1 MRGSGTIQQ
10 RRNESVTLQRGLGNV
25 AESTLPKRSLARMSR
40 LLYVSLLICP
50 LLTIHATPARA
61 QDHNASGGGRTAAT
75 VIRGRVTDSAGGV
88 LQGAAVT
95 LAPGGASAV
104 TDIQGV
110 YSIAGLTPGSY
121 TVQVRY
127 VGFGAFTKTVEIAA
141 GAATQVDA
149 TLSVA
154 GHSEEILV
162 SSERPRGEAADIN
175 RQRTADNIVQV
186 LSSEV
191 ITSLPNAN
199 IADAVGRLPSVTLER
214 DEGEGKYVQI
224 RGTEPRLS
232 NTTVDGVL
240 LPSPESGVRQIKLD
254 TVASDLVDSVEINK
268 TLQANM
274 DGDGIGG
281 SVNLRTK
288 TAGDRPTV
296 MASAMGGYTPII
308 GGRGVSQFDGT
319 VGRRFG
325 SDHKLGV
332 LLGGTYDW
340 NGRGINDIEPSPTV
354 SSVSP
359 HYDSMDLRDYMYYRS
374 RWGATGSADYRASN
388 SSLLSVH
395 GLYSHFRNWGQ
406 KWVFTLNDGDVPEA
420 SLDWRRP
427 ETAVANIVAD
437 GKHTMGMKWFNWD
450 VATSRAWSVGGSGGA
465 EFTWAG
471 ADPNCFYD
479 PNATTN
485 AYVPQFS
492 ASCYTPG
499 PTNATDIGNYNL
511 KNWSPP
517 TQGESVQLNFQG
529 SAAFGKMYK
538 AGQQFGTL
546 EFGAKIRNAH
556 KDNQTNSPRYT
567 TVKGVAIPAAQF
579 PDTFT
584 DPAYYDHSYPW
595 PSQVSDF
602 TKIQNYVAAN
612 PQQFIF
618 TGGPGPNKN
627 SYDLTERVAAGYV
640 MNTVDL
646 GARMRLVTGVR
657 VEQTHVDTR
666 SFQATTG
673 QVDFKAGGDYTDVLP
688 SAALK
693 IATGE
698 NAAIR
703 FVYSRALSRP
713 NPSDITMSVG
723 IPDLTQNPPTVSLG
737 NPDLKAE
744 HANNYDILFEQYFK
758 PLGMVSGGYFYKS
771 LTDPIIATQVRPTSG
786 EFAGFLVSQPG
797 NAGSATLQGFEV
809 AYQQHLTFLPGAL
822 AGLGLSANYSY
833 TTSTAHGIPLRTDSP
848 ALLRQAPNTWNL
860 SPTYDRGPL
869 SFRLGISYNGAN
881 IFAYQYQNLNS
892 DGTPMAP
899 SDLTAG
905 GTAGPGG
912 DNYLYTHLQVDA
924 QASVRVSRDL
934 SAVLSGLNLTNEVFG
949 FYNGSPQYVVQRE
962 FYKPTFAIGVRFTP
976 SLR

>member
-1 MRGSGTIQQ
+1 
-10 RRNESVTLQRGLGNV
+10 
-25 AESTLPKRSLARMSR
+25 MSR
-40 LLYVSLLICP
+40 LLYLSLLTCFS
-50 LLTIHATPARA
+50 LTIDPTAVRA
-61 QDHNASGGGRTAAT
+61 QEHAGTTNGTRTSSGSA
-75 VIRGRVTDSAGGV
+75 VIRGHVADSAGGV

-95 LAPGGASAV
+95 LTPSGANAV
-104 TDIQGV
+104 TDNQGA
-110 YSIAGLTPGSY
+110 YTIIGLLPGPY

-127 VGFGAFTKTVEIAA
+127 VGFEAFTKKVDLVA
-141 GAATQVDA
+141 GTATQVDA

-162 SSERPRGEAADIN
+162 SSERPRGEAEDIN

-232 NTTVDGVL
+232 NTSVDGVL

-254 TVASDLVDSVEINK
+254 TVASDLVESVEINK

-288 TAGDRPTV
+288 TAADRPTV

-308 GGRGVSQFDGT
+308 GGRGVDQFGAT

-325 SDHKLGV
+325 SDHRLGV
-332 LLGGTYDW
+332 LLGVTYDW

-354 SSVSP
+354 TSLSP

-374 RWGATGSADYRASN
+374 RWGMTGSADYRAS
-388 SSLLSVH
+388 SSSNISVR
-395 GLYSHFRNWGQ
+395 GLYSAFRNWGQ
-406 KWVFTLNDGDVPEA
+406 KWVFSLNDGDTPAA

-437 GKHTMGMKWFNWD
+437 GKHTMGMKWLNWS
-450 VATSRAWSVGGSGGA
+450 VSTSRGWSNGGSGGA
-465 EFTWAG
+465 KFKWAG

-499 PTNATDIGNYNL
+499 PTNTTDISNYNL
-511 KNWSPP
+511 TTWQPP
-517 TQGESVQLNFQG
+517 TQGQSVQLNLQG

-538 AGQQFGTL
+538 AGNQFGTL
-546 EFGAKIRNAH
+546 EFGGKIRNAH
-556 KDNQTNSPRYT
+556 KDNNTNSPKYT
-567 TVKGVAIPAAQF
+567 AIKGTTIPAAQF
-579 PDTFT
+579 PHTFT
-584 DPAYYDHSYPW
+584 DPNYYDNSYPW
-595 PSQVSDF
+595 PDQVSDY
-602 TKIQNYVAAN
+602 TKIQNYVTAN
-612 PQQFIF
+612 PQQFVF
-618 TGGPGPNKN
+618 TGGPGPNQN
-627 SYDLTERVAAGYV
+627 SFDMTERVAAGYA

-646 GARMRLVTGVR
+646 GARMRLVAGVR

-673 QVDFKAGGDYTDVLP
+673 QVDYKAGGDYTDVLP
-688 SAALK
+688 SASLK
-693 IATGE
+693 VATGPD
-698 NAAIR
+698 AALR

-713 NPSDITMSVG
+713 NPSDITRAVG

-737 NPDLKAE
+737 NPDLKPE
-744 HANNYDILFEQYFK
+744 HANNYDILYEQYFK

-771 LTDPIIATQVRPTSG
+771 LTDPIIDTQTRPTSG
-786 EFAGFLVSQPG
+786 EWAGFLVSQPG
-797 NAGSATLQGFEV
+797 NAGSATLQGIEV
-809 AYQQHLTFLPGAL
+809 AYQEHFTFLPGAL

-833 TTSTAHGIPLRTDSP
+833 TTSTARGIPFRTDSP
-848 ALLRQAPNTWNL
+848 ALLRQAPNTWNV
-860 SPTYDRGPL
+860 SPTYDHGPL
-869 SFRLGISYNGAN
+869 SLRLGLSYNAAN

-892 DGTPMAP
+892 DGTPIDPA
-899 SDLTAG
+899 DLTAG
-905 GTAGPGG
+905 GTKGPGG
-912 DNYLYTHLQVDA
+912 DNYLYAHLQVDA
-924 QASVRVSRDL
+924 QAVVRVTRDL
-934 SAVLSGLNLTNEVFG
+934 SMVLSGLNLNNEVFG

-976 SLR
+976 SFR